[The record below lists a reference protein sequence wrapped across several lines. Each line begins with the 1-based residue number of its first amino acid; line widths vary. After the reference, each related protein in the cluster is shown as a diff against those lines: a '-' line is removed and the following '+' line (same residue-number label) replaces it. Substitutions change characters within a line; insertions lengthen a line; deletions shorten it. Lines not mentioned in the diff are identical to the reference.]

1 MILSDKTIKEKISS
15 KEIVVNPL
23 TDNSIQPASVD
34 VRLSNYFLAPQF
46 RTAIVE
52 MNEPISYSGYSVNDK
67 DGYVLSPHDFVL
79 ASTAEYIK
87 IPDNITGWIE
97 GRSSIGRM
105 GLFIQNAGWIDPG
118 FEGTIT
124 LELFNASNFP
134 IRLIPGRR
142 IGQIIFAELDKP
154 CENPYNGKYQGQQ
167 ITTGSRIYED
177 LDYDTNK
184 VKDQ

>member
-15 KEIVVNPL
+15 GEIVVDPI

-34 VRLSNYFLAPQF
+34 VRLSKYFLAPQF
-46 RTAIVE
+46 RTAIVD
-52 MNEPISYSGYSVNDK
+52 MNEPISYCGYTVEEK
-67 DGYVLSPHDFVL
+67 DGYVLHPHDFVL
-79 ASTAEYIK
+79 ASTVEYIK
-87 IPDNITGWIE
+87 IPDNITGWVE

-154 CENPYNGKYQGQQ
+154 CENPYRGKYQGQK
-167 ITTGSRIYED
+167 ITTGSKIHED
-177 LDYDTNK
+177 LDYGIK
-184 VKDQ
+184 